1 MLSHEG
7 LKSLNSPEGF
17 WHRNRGDC
25 KASADA
31 GCGLC
36 KLILFTVCS
45 EHDEDWADEQRL
57 IFRNSRVPRSSSTLP
72 NSQQMGIYRLQCSIE
87 SEPTKPTVTIQIFAK
102 KDDPI
107 ADIVRQRPL
116 RRNVGSSNA
125 FAAARALIK
134 NCMNP
139 KNPHKH
145 CQYSRDTVLPL
156 RVLDVG
162 QPGDPHPTVK
172 LRINDMDTRAKYL
185 ALSYCWGK
193 QLDHAARPLQLQ
205 RDNLNQ
211 LIAGIELESLQQS
224 IQDAILATRK
234 LGFRYLWVD
243 ALCII
248 QDCAK
253 DKEME
258 ISRMAS
264 IYKNASV
271 TIAASSSENAAH
283 GFLTQKRQPYCPDYE
298 VRIPMANNV
307 TGTVYLS
314 TGPYEPDHPLD
325 KRGWTLQE
333 FMLSSRMLIFSDY
346 ELLWQC
352 KEMDLRSVSARG
364 LEYLQ
369 LLESLPWTVFD
380 NGAEPEPFYG
390 SLEDDKLYLWK
401 TIVQQ
406 YTRRELTNADDKLNA
421 VMGITSELETLWRDI
436 NIYGLWK
443 EWFIDLLAWHKPD
456 IGREEGRNLKRAP
469 SWSWA
474 SLDGVVAYEGSITED
489 AKVKLLTIQTVV
501 LSCRILKVNEV
512 KYGKVNTI
520 VEGTDL
526 DEPEAEL
533 QEMGL
538 DFDDVEYLLLGTVQ
552 IGAGTEKG
560 KGLLV
565 IDVGGGLYRRIGLAN
580 FEDMGI
586 WEGVNRRDI
595 TFEPRIN
602 N

>member
-1 MLSHEG
+1 
-7 LKSLNSPEGF
+7 
-17 WHRNRGDC
+17 
-25 KASADA
+25 
-31 GCGLC
+31 
-36 KLILFTVCS
+36 
-45 EHDEDWADEQRL
+45 
-57 IFRNSRVPRSSSTLP
+57 
-72 NSQQMGIYRLQCSIE
+72 
-87 SEPTKPTVTIQIFAK
+87 
-102 KDDPI
+102 
-107 ADIVRQRPL
+107 
-116 RRNVGSSNA
+116 
-125 FAAARALIK
+125 
-134 NCMNP
+134 MNP

-193 QLDHAARPLQLQ
+193 QLDLTARPLQLQ

-211 LIAGIELESLQQS
+211 LVAGIELEKLQQS
-224 IQDAILATRK
+224 IQDAIFATRK
-234 LGFRYLWVD
+234 LGFRYLWID

-253 DKEME
+253 DKETE

-271 TIAASSSENAAH
+271 TIAASSSENAAN
-283 GFLTQKRQPYCPDYE
+283 GFLTQKMQPYCPDYG
-298 VRIPMANNV
+298 VRIPMANNM

-352 KEMDLRSVSARG
+352 KEVDLRSVSARG

-380 NGAEPEPFYG
+380 NGTEPFYG

-401 TIVQQ
+401 TIVWQ
-406 YTRRELTNADDKLNA
+406 YTDRELTNADDKLNA

-443 EWFIDLLAWHKPD
+443 KWFIDLLAWHKPD
-456 IGREEGRNLKRAP
+456 LKREKGRNLKRAP

-474 SLDGVVAYEGSITED
+474 SLDGMIAYEGSITPD
-489 AKVKLLTIQTVV
+489 AIVKVLTIQTVV
-501 LSCRILKVNEV
+501 LTCRMLKVHEV
-512 KYGKVNTI
+512 KKDKVNTI

-526 DEPEAEL
+526 EFPEVEL

-538 DFDDVEYLLLGTVQ
+538 SFDDVEYLLLGTIQ
-552 IGAGTEKG
+552 IGADTEKG

-565 IDVGGGLYRRIGLAN
+565 IDVGGGCYRRIGLAN
-580 FEDMGI
+580 FEDMGV

-595 TFEPRIN
+595 TFEAKISN
-602 N
+602 

>member
-1 MLSHEG
+1 MTKIGLVSNVSSFEILEFRDLRPLCRTVNRWEYMGFNAVSNLSPQNPLLPFEYL
-7 LKSLNSPEGF
+7 LKN
-17 WHRNRGDC
+17 
-25 KASADA
+25 
-31 GCGLC
+31 
-36 KLILFTVCS
+36 
-45 EHDEDWADEQRL
+45 
-57 IFRNSRVPRSSSTLP
+57 
-72 NSQQMGIYRLQCSIE
+72 
-87 SEPTKPTVTIQIFAK
+87 
-102 KDDPI
+102 DPI
-107 ADIVRQRPL
+107 AEIVRQRPL

-162 QPGDPHPTVK
+162 QPRDPHPTVK
-172 LRINDMDTRAKYL
+172 LKINDMDTRAKYL

-193 QLDHAARPLQLQ
+193 QLGPTARPLQLQ

-211 LIAGIELESLQQS
+211 LVAGIELENLQQS
-224 IQDAILATRK
+224 IQDAIFATRQ
-234 LGFRYLWVD
+234 LGFQYLWVD

-253 DKEME
+253 DKSTE

-283 GFLTQKRQPYCPDYE
+283 GFLTQKKQPYCPDYD
-298 VRIPMANNV
+298 VRVPMANNV

-352 KEMDLRSVSARG
+352 KEVDLRSVSARG

-380 NGAEPEPFYG
+380 NDTEPFYG

-401 TIVQQ
+401 TIVWQ
-406 YTRRELTNADDKLNA
+406 YTDRELTNADDKLNA

-443 EWFIDLLAWHKPD
+443 KWFIDLLAWHKPD
-456 IGREEGRNLKRAP
+456 LKREKGRNLKRAP

-474 SLDGVVAYEGSITED
+474 SLDGMIAYEGSITAD
-489 AKVKLLTIQTVV
+489 AIVKVLTIQTVV
-501 LSCRILKVNEV
+501 LACRMLKVNEV
-512 KYGKVNTI
+512 KKDKVNTI

-526 DEPEAEL
+526 EVPETEV

-538 DFDDVEYLLLGTVQ
+538 SFDDVEYLLLGTVQ
-552 IGAGTEKG
+552 IGADTEKG

-565 IDVGGGLYRRIGLAN
+565 IDVGGGFYRRIGLAN
-580 FEDMGI
+580 FEDMDI

-595 TFEPRIN
+595 TFEARIN
-602 N
+602 D